1 VEHAHRFSKMAAAEC
16 FIAENE
22 MQEIGKEHLRE
33 EINLS
38 FQSFGIVAV
47 INSIVQ

>member
-33 EINLS
+33 SL
-38 FQSFGIVAV
+38 QSFGIVTV